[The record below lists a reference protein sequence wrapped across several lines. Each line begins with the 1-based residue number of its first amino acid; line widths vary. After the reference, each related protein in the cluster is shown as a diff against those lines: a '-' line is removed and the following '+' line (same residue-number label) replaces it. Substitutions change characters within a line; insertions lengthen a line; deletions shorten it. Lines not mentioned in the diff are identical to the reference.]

1 MRMQITTH
9 REGVQGDDPAVVDA
23 VTGCGVEKEPQSGC
37 STCGSLRQ
45 ASIRQTALVRGYT
58 PDSR

>member
-1 MRMQITTH
+1 MQITTH
-9 REGVQGDDPAVVDA
+9 REGVQGDDPAMVDA

-45 ASIRQTALVRGYT
+45 ASIQ
-58 PDSR
+58 